1 MKQHPLTPSERG
13 GNLKGFTLIE
23 FIVIISI
30 FAIMAAVA
38 LFNFNGFRS
47 NVSLNNLA
55 HDIGLT
61 IRQAQVFGWSN
72 KSDGSGNGIALSG
85 STAEDGNPLRYAEGV
100 YFDVAANPKEF
111 ILYRKFDATASQ
123 NYVDGTDIKIDT
135 IKVSGP
141 NKIGKVM
148 GGLSK
153 QDLELD
159 SQHTI
164 PQSATTIEDVLSI
177 AFTRPKPEAAFFGSG
192 GLAISHPTDY
202 VGIYIQGDTDPLNE
216 YSHVVIVSRTG
227 EIDVQ

>member
-1 MKQHPLTPSERG
+1 MKH
-13 GNLKGFTLIE
+13 KGFTLIE

-72 KSDGSGNGIALSG
+72 KSDGTGNGIALSG

-100 YFDVAANPKEF
+100 FFSTAIPNVQTPADADNKKFV
-111 ILYRKFDATASQ
+111 LYRKLNATIPQ
-123 NYVDGTDIKIDT
+123 NYIDQSNDEVIDT

-141 NKIGKVM
+141 NKIGKIASAP
-148 GGLSK
+148 SK
-153 QDLELD
+153 QDLVLD
-159 SQHTI
+159 ANHQITSTNLVD
-164 PQSATTIEDVLSI
+164 TTELSI
-177 AFTRPKPEAAFFGSG
+177 AFTRPKPEAAFFGQSG
-192 GLAISHPTDY
+192 IAIAGNY
-202 VGIYIQGDTDPLNE
+202 VGIYIQGDADPVNE